1 MGTTMHAALSGGAL
15 YSSTLTRKGQITV
28 PVEIRRRLGL
38 ERGDKVVFVE
48 EGDVVLLK
56 PAQSIAE
63 RTAGIL
69 AQYRKD
75 PPPTP
80 QEERAAFEQA
90 VAEDV
95 VKRTDG

>member
-1 MGTTMHAALSGGAL
+1 MRSVRQNGAF

-38 ERGDKVVFVE
+38 QRGDRVMFVE
-48 EGDVVLLK
+48 EGDIVAFK

-69 AQYRKD
+69 AQYRKE

-90 VAEDV
+90 VADDV
-95 VKRTDG
+95 VNRSET